1 MFTRPNIAGFLQG
14 LFVLPLCAL
23 FGGLI
28 ALLFRWHGI
37 AALAS
42 AALCALFPLA
52 GALKTRQW
60 ALLSG
65 LCAGLVAAISLF
77 VVLAPAR
84 AQASPTPP
92 RPLTGF
98 VVCVD
103 PGHQSET
110 SYGTESRDHKLTE
123 LHVNWVVAETLQRL
137 LQGAGATVVMTK
149 QRESQIVTNRKR
161 AEIANAAHAGL
172 FLRLHCDSGEQS
184 GLATYYPDRQGTRF
198 GVTGPSPAIM
208 AASHRAAEIFQPAVI
223 AALHG
228 ALQDAG
234 IKGDSQTGVGGR
246 QGALTGSI
254 FSQVPALTVE
264 MCVLTN
270 AHDYKFIR
278 TPAGQEQM
286 AQALLAGVEA
296 YAEDRPHPVASRPPS
311 PSQGEGRRI
320 RSNAEGIGTRRGKIS
335 FGPGAVS
342 ALTRKQ
348 KL

>member
-84 AQASPTPP
+84 AQTPADT

-198 GVTGPSPAIM
+198 GVTGPSQSVM
-208 AASHRAAEIFQPAVI
+208 TASHRAAEIFQPAVI

-228 ALQDAG
+228 SLNDSG

-254 FSQVPALTVE
+254 FSHVPALTVE

-270 AHDYKFIR
+270 THDYKFIR
-278 TPAGQEQM
+278 TEFGQRIM
-286 AQALLAGVEA
+286 AEALLNGVEA
-296 YAEDRPHPVASRPPS
+296 YAAKEHP
-311 PSQGEGRRI
+311 
-320 RSNAEGIGTRRGKIS
+320 
-335 FGPGAVS
+335 
-342 ALTRKQ
+342 
-348 KL
+348 

>member
-28 ALLFRWHGI
+28 ALLFRWHGF

-52 GALKTRQW
+52 GAVKTRQW

-65 LCAGLVAAISLF
+65 LCAGVAAAVGLF
-77 VVLAPAR
+77 IVLAPAH
-84 AQASPTPP
+84 AQTNSK
-92 RPLTGF
+92 PLNGF
-98 VVCVD
+98 VVCLD
-103 PGHQSET
+103 PGHPSET
-110 SYGTESRDHKLTE
+110 SRGTESRDHKLSE
-123 LHVNWVVAETLQRL
+123 LHVNWIVAQRL
-137 LQGAGATVVMTK
+137 TALLKADGAIVVPTKSYELQV
-149 QRESQIVTNRKR
+149 VTNRRR

-172 FLRLHCDSGEQS
+172 LLRLHCDAGEQT

-198 GVTGPSPAIM
+198 GVTGPSLAVI
-208 AASHRAAEIFQPAVI
+208 AASHKAAIIFQPAVI

-228 ALQDAG
+228 SLPDAG
-234 IKGDSQTGVGGR
+234 IKGDSKTGIGSK

-254 FSQVPALTVE
+254 FSHVPALTVE

-270 AHDYKFIR
+270 AHDYRFIR
-278 TPAGQEQM
+278 TTAGQEQM

-296 YAEDRPHPVASRPPS
+296 YAKASR
-311 PSQGEGRRI
+311 
-320 RSNAEGIGTRRGKIS
+320 
-335 FGPGAVS
+335 
-342 ALTRKQ
+342 
-348 KL
+348 

>member
-28 ALLFRWHGI
+28 ALLFRWHGA

-42 AALCALFPLA
+42 AAVCALFPLA

-65 LCAGLVAAISLF
+65 LCAGIVASVSLF
-77 VVLAPAR
+77 AALAPAH
-84 AQASPTPP
+84 AQMPTK
-92 RPLTGF
+92 PLAGF
-98 VVCVD
+98 VICVD
-103 PGHQSET
+103 PGHSSET
-110 SYGTESRDHKLTE
+110 SEGTASRDGRLTE
-123 LHVNWVVAETLQRL
+123 RHVNWIVAQRL
-137 LQGAGATVVMTK
+137 EAYLRADGATVVPTK
-149 QRESQIVTNRKR
+149 THENQVVPNRTR
-161 AEIANAAHAGL
+161 AEIANAAGAKL
-172 FLRLHCDSGEQS
+172 FLRLHCDSGEAS

-198 GVTGPSPAIM
+198 GVTGPSPAVM
-208 AASHRAAEIFQPAVI
+208 TASHRAAALFQPAVI

-228 ALQDAG
+228 ALRNAG
-234 IKGDSQTGVGGR
+234 IKGDSQTGVGGK

-278 TPAGQEQM
+278 TEAGQDQM
-286 AQALLAGVEA
+286 ARALLAGVEA
-296 YAEDRPHPVASRPPS
+296 VAAE
-311 PSQGEGRRI
+311 Q
-320 RSNAEGIGTRRGKIS
+320 
-335 FGPGAVS
+335 
-342 ALTRKQ
+342 
-348 KL
+348 

>member
-23 FGGLI
+23 FGGLV

-37 AALAS
+37 AAFAS

-65 LCAGLVAAISLF
+65 LCAGIIAAVSLF

-84 AQASPTPP
+84 AQTSTDPK
-92 RPLTGF
+92 PLQGF

-103 PGHQSET
+103 PGHASET
-110 SYGTESRDHKLTE
+110 SRGTESRDGKLTE
-123 LHVNWVVAETLQRL
+123 LHVNWVVSQTLQRL
-137 LQGAGATVVMTK
+137 LEGAGATVVLTK
-149 QRESQIVTNRKR
+149 QREMQVVTNRRR
-161 AEIANAAHAGL
+161 AEIANAAHAKL

-198 GVTGPSPAIM
+198 GVTGPSPSVM
-208 AASHRAAEIFQPAVI
+208 TASHHAAQIFQPAVI

-228 ALQDAG
+228 SLRDAG
-234 IKGDSQTGVGGR
+234 IKGDSKTGVGGK

-278 TPAGQEQM
+278 TEVGQREM
-286 AQALLAGVEA
+286 AEALLNGVEA
-296 YAEDRPHPVASRPPS
+296 YAKAAR
-311 PSQGEGRRI
+311 
-320 RSNAEGIGTRRGKIS
+320 
-335 FGPGAVS
+335 
-342 ALTRKQ
+342 
-348 KL
+348 